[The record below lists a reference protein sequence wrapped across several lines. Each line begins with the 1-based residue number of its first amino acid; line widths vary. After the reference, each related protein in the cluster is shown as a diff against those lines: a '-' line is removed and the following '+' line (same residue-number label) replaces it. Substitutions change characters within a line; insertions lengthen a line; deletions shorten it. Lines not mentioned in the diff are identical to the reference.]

1 MSLMALVEY
10 DLAYMFA
17 YSERERTLAYRKF
30 EDDVPHEI
38 KKRRLTEIINQ
49 QMEIQKQRNQLE
61 IGKRHLVLVE
71 GTSKRSEEQM
81 SGRTDTNK
89 MVIFDRKNF
98 KKGDYIEVEITDSTS
113 ATLKAIPIKK
123 TTIVDYYG
131 VAVEA

>member
-1 MSLMALVEY
+1 
-10 DLAYMFA
+10 
-17 YSERERTLAYRKF
+17 
-30 EDDVPHEI
+30 
-38 KKRRLTEIINQ
+38 
-49 QMEIQKQRNQLE
+49 MEIQKQRNQLE

-71 GTSKRSEEQM
+71 GTSKRSEKQM

-89 MVIFDRKNF
+89 MVIFDRINF

-123 TTIVDYYG
+123 TTLVDYYG